1 MKYELGAVI
10 PTVQYGNL
18 QPKVELEGEDFA
30 ELTKTAESYIQE
42 IWDRYGDKPL
52 KSNTADAGY
61 EGQVIETFTGE
72 KVVYYA
78 QGNDHY
84 YTDMEGNRLESG
96 SAYAA
101 RISPKFDR
109 AAILP
114 KTAKAW
120 GVPEDALGAIW
131 DAAGEVSTG
140 YGSSVHKAIETYLLY
155 GNIGETIQIQKE
167 LEHNYVLPKNP
178 ILRQNVLDFLDLAT
192 DLGAETIYPEAMV
205 SDVKNKRAGQIDL
218 LTYNEKRKA
227 LKVRDFKTNNE
238 IDKKK
243 MLQYQHQLS
252 FYAHVLMAHGHNVEG
267 LVVYHLE
274 NGEEWKQH
282 DLEVLDLSV

>member
-18 QPKVELEGEDFA
+18 QPKIELEGDNFA
-30 ELTKTAESYIQE
+30 ELTAQAEAYIQE
-42 IWDRYGDKPL
+42 IWDRYGEKPL

-61 EGQVIETFTGE
+61 EGQVIETFTDE

-78 QGNDHY
+78 QGDDHY

-101 RISPKFDR
+101 RISPKFDKK
-109 AAILP
+109 AILP
-114 KTAKAW
+114 KTSKAW
-120 GVPEDALGAIW
+120 GVPEEVLDAIW
-131 DAAGEVSTG
+131 SAAGDVSTG
-140 YGSSVHKAIETYLLY
+140 YGSSVHKAIETFLLY
-155 GNIGETIQIQKE
+155 GEYGEAVQEHKE

-178 ILRQNVLDFLDLAT
+178 ILRKNVLDFVAMAT
-192 DLGAETIYPEAMV
+192 DLPGMQVYPEAMV
-205 SDVKNKRAGQIDL
+205 SDVANKRAGQIDL
-218 LTYNEKRKA
+218 LVFDPESESYT
-227 LKVRDFKTNNE
+227 VRDFKTNYE

-252 FYAHVLMAHGHNVEG
+252 FYAHILINKGFNVTG
-267 LVVYHLE
+267 VVVYHLE
-274 NGEEWKQH
+274 NGETWKQH
-282 DLEVLDLSV
+282 DLDVLDLEV